1 MLDFLVGVLIFATLV
16 GNISSMISNISAARV
31 EFQARIDNIKQYMQV
46 HVWGSERLQTVWSH
60 QSTEDLLTQMLVH
73 CYTS

>member
-46 HVWGSERLQTVWSH
+46 RVWGS
-60 QSTEDLLTQMLVH
+60 
-73 CYTS
+73 